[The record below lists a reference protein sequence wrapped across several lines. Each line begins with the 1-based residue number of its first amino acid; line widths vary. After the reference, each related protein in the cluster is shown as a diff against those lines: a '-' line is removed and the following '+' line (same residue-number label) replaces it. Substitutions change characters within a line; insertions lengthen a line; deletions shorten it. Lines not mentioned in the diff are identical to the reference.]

1 MLKSIA
7 TQFFTEINRT
17 IFQPHMKT
25 HTKNR
30 IFKKKKNPELEKN
43 SERYH
48 HH

>member
-7 TQFFTEINRT
+7 AQFFTEINRT

-30 IFKKKKNPELEKN
+30 IFKKNPELEKN